1 MPQFSGAPLYRVYA
15 QLQSALGTVV
25 ATANVWNSATAK
37 LIPHH
42 KATLRRIV
50 DLIAA
55 DYKTGS
61 GSSLAGTQGRKS
73 GSFSLEIPL
82 MPSGAAGTVPNADP
96 VLVNVFN
103 LAAVVS
109 AGVSATYGFAD
120 GTGNPLTLALFNEA
134 GGSSTQQFGYGGV
147 AQNFS
152 INLGGSG
159 AVILTVDGR
168 MFYVLESD
176 NWANEDTTGK
186 GGLTS
191 SPTTEPSSPAVVGN
205 QIGAFTASVTFGGT
219 ATVEFVSAQISGVT
233 GRDLRMDGVGNY
245 PTGIVQG
252 RRAISLRSLKFADSN
267 GAGLAAVKNAAAS
280 KTPMDVVITQGAVA
294 GYIMTHTLKQVQF
307 ADATYSESGSG
318 VDVDFGDAPAHA
330 SAIANL
336 NEYTLV
342 FT

>member
-1 MPQFSGAPLYRVYA
+1 MSQFSGAPLYRLYA
-15 QLQSALGTVV
+15 QLQSTLGTVV

-37 LIPHH
+37 LIPHN
-42 KATLRRIV
+42 KATLKRMV

-55 DYKTGS
+55 DYKTGT
-61 GSSLAGTQGRKS
+61 GSTLAGVQGRKS
-73 GSFSLEIPL
+73 GSFAIEIPL

-103 LAAVVS
+103 LAAVIS
-109 AGVSATYGFAD
+109 AGVSATYSFAD
-120 GTGNPLTLALFNEA
+120 GSGNPLTLVLFNKA
-134 GGSSTQQFGYGGV
+134 GGSTTQQFGYGGV
-147 AQNFS
+147 AQNFT

-159 AVILTVDGR
+159 AVILTVDGK

-205 QIGAFTASVTFGGT
+205 QIGAFTATVTFGGT
-219 ATVEFVSAQISGVT
+219 ATAEFVSAQISGVT

-245 PTGIVQG
+245 GTAIVQG
-252 RRAISLRSLKFADSN
+252 RRAVSLRSLKFADSD
-267 GAGLAAVKNAAAS
+267 GAGLIAVKNAAAS
-280 KTPMDVVITQGAVA
+280 KTPMDVIVTQGVTA

-307 ADATYSESGSG
+307 SEATFSETGSG

-336 NEYTLV
+336 NEYTLA